1 MHSLQRLGPM
11 NHRKKRME
19 RNKCRIQL
27 YLDEKIGS
35 LNSTDGN
42 ILLNSGLREQNIESL
57 EFFANVYKKNQ
68 ERRI

>member
-1 MHSLQRLGPM
+1 MHSLQRLGSM

-19 RNKCRIQL
+19 RNKRRTQL

>member
-1 MHSLQRLGPM
+1 MHSLQRLGSM

-19 RNKCRIQL
+19 RNKCIIQL

>member
-1 MHSLQRLGPM
+1 
-11 NHRKKRME
+11 ME
-19 RNKCRIQL
+19 RNKRRIQL